1 MGVIFRKIA
10 DTIKYLIVQFITGI
24 SEEEGE
30 FIGVG
35 VVEGGGPMG
44 PVAGGVGILF
54 LVARM
59 VACNIIVLVLC
70 VTTRRSHRHLY
81 GQGVERRSYIDSP
94 HRLLQVVSTIF
105 NHRRPTN
112 FCFDGGLALH
122 APLLIRLYRCQ
133 GHCQCRCR
141 YRCLFRWR
149 MCGARATPLSVAVYV
164 IIQMPVPMPHSM
176 EGQKVQSWLIFCYLS
191 AVHTDRTTV
200 RE

>member
-1 MGVIFRKIA
+1 
-10 DTIKYLIVQFITGI
+10 
-24 SEEEGE
+24 
-30 FIGVG
+30 
-35 VVEGGGPMG
+35 MG

-94 HRLLQVVSTIF
+94 HRLLQVVSPAAWVFSIIGERLTF
-105 NHRRPTN
+105 ALMADLRCTRRFSFGCTDAEVYVN
-112 FCFDGGLALH
+112 VDADTDACADAD
-122 APLLIRLYRCQ
+122 AD
-133 GHCQCRCR
+133 
-141 YRCLFRWR
+141 WR

-164 IIQMPVPMPHSM
+164 SIQMPVPMPHSM